1 MNMKFL
7 NIFEKR
13 RKNTSNNISDEI
25 GYICSECGRENPIN
39 FKYCPH
45 CGTKNSAKTII
56 HKKSMST
63 PEDKISV
70 YLKKIG
76 LLNCAEQQYLIKVQ
90 IENRIVSIPLLGK
103 QNRSDAL
110 RYLKDRSLIDSD
122 DKYHFCDWPNAKPCI
137 GPYYHHVGACVC
149 ELNMNL
155 VYHVERN
162 EQEIAF
168 LYGCPNSKIINN
180 CSVLDNIK
188 IEVVD
193 YEK

>member
-1 MNMKFL
+1 MKFL

-39 FKYCPH
+39 FKYCPY

-63 PEDKISV
+63 PEDRISV
-70 YLKKIG
+70 YLKQIG

-103 QNRSDAL
+103 LLINDERS
-110 RYLKDRSLIDSD
+110 I
-122 DKYHFCDWPNAKPCI
+122 
-137 GPYYHHVGACVC
+137 
-149 ELNMNL
+149 
-155 VYHVERN
+155 
-162 EQEIAF
+162 
-168 LYGCPNSKIINN
+168 
-180 CSVLDNIK
+180 
-188 IEVVD
+188 
-193 YEK
+193 